1 MKKAI
6 LIIILGLMWC
16 NVGFAKD
23 LTGKQIKCR
32 HFHNDKDEPGK
43 RQFMGFKF
51 VSDEIV
57 ERYLA
62 LGFNFIDKT
71 LYKYNVSTGT
81 ISIVAVEEGTRPYHY
96 VLDRASLVIFR
107 WGCEMVDDSINLKE
121 EIESFAE
128 ENIKIQESKNQL

>member
-1 MKKAI
+1 MKKI
-6 LIIILGLMWC
+6 SLYVFLVLMFC
-16 NVGFAKD
+16 NFGFAKD

-51 VSDEIV
+51 VSDEIA

-71 LYKYNVSTGT
+71 LYKYIVSIDK
-81 ISIVAVEEGTRPYHY
+81 ISIVAVDEGTVPYHY
-96 VLDRASLVIFR
+96 SLDRASLVIYK
-107 WGCEMVDDSINLKE
+107 WGCEMVDDSINLEE
-121 EIESFAE
+121 EIKSFAE
-128 ENIKIQESKNQL
+128 ENIKIQESINQL